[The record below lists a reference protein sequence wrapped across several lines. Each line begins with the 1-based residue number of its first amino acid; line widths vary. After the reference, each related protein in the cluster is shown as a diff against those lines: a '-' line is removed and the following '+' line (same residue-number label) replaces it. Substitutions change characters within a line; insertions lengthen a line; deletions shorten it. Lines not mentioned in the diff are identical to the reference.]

1 MKIINPLLNEQKRF
15 RRNGFLLAL
24 LLAAAMG
31 LLDYLTAVSDRID
44 LRQTQL
50 NAATSD
56 LDHQLLPLL
65 HLTKVLQQE
74 ASAALLKDSGGT
86 VLLDGKVSVLGGADA
101 QTQPLSSAEISM
113 LNQLTPVFRQQLKA
127 SRYLLNLSY
136 LSETRH
142 WYHLEDVDARGL
154 EMADSALQ
162 QIRAM
167 PHLQATSETTN
178 LLVLDEIKHKYGLQL
193 PVRQGKNVVGHL
205 LLEIDLLDIMRQIK
219 LAEAKTLL
227 LLMDKVGKG
236 VLAVQDGQLADSSLY
251 NGSHQHDNLQHLAL
265 LPFALHLQPDADA
278 DRSRELRTFLLGLAS
293 YLVPMM
299 LLYFYLLSRFKRK
312 VLRPFSRLLIHVARL
327 ARGDNQGV
335 RHIPMEW
342 ESVFRQTEDIRGSGS
357 EKSDQ

>member
-15 RRNGFLLAL
+15 RRNGFLLAV
-24 LLAAAMG
+24 LLASLMA

-74 ASAALLKDSGGT
+74 AATALLKEAGSED
-86 VLLDGKVSVLGGADA
+86 LLDGKVSVLGVDNGKIP
-101 QTQPLSSAEISM
+101 PLSRAEISM
-113 LNQLTPVFRQQLKA
+113 LNALTPVFRQQLKA
-127 SRYLLNLSY
+127 SRYLLNVSY
-136 LSETRH
+136 LSESRH
-142 WYHLEDVDARGL
+142 WFHLEDVDARGL
-154 EMADSALQ
+154 EMADSALK

-167 PHLQATSETTN
+167 PHLQANSETTN
-178 LLVLDEIKHKYGLQL
+178 LLVLDEIRHKYGLQL
-193 PVRQGKNVVGHL
+193 PVRQGKEVVGHL

-219 LAEAKTLL
+219 LAEPKTLL

-251 NGSHQHDNLQHLAL
+251 NGSHQHDSLQHLAL
-265 LPFALHLQPDADA
+265 LPFALHLQPDADT
-278 DRSRELRTFLLGLAS
+278 DRSRELRTFLTGLAS
-293 YLVPMM
+293 YLGPLL

-312 VLRPFSRLLIHVARL
+312 ALRPFSRLLVHIARL

-335 RHIPMEW
+335 RHIPLEW
-342 ESVFRQTEDIRGSGS
+342 ETVFRQTEDVRGSGA
-357 EKSDQ
+357 EKSAD